1 MKCAELQN
9 RDTRSDRQCDF
20 PHTAG
25 ENEQSAQ
32 AVTVPLVS
40 QKEAAEADQCG
51 KRHSD
56 LTGSVHVSFPQH
68 FPPMALAGDDRFRS
82 LREAFVVGGTKIGEK
97 QEQSKNKIGVTGK
110 IHAWGGG
117 RGFEAVRSS
126 GLLRRHCVEQVSL
139 TPFIVKVALRP
150 LIQNSMSASA

>member
-51 KRHSD
+51 ERHGD

-68 FPPMALAGDDRFRS
+68 FPPMTLARDDRFRS
-82 LREAFVVGGTKIGEK
+82 LREAFVIGGTSIGEK
-97 QEQSKNKIGVTGK
+97 QEQIKNKIGVTSK
-110 IHAWGGG
+110 IP
-117 RGFEAVRSS
+117 V
-126 GLLRRHCVEQVSL
+126 
-139 TPFIVKVALRP
+139 
-150 LIQNSMSASA
+150 

>member
-1 MKCAELQN
+1 MLQKAAPGRARTKRPSRPLRGAARHEEVWMKCAELQN

-68 FPPMALAGDDRFRS
+68 FPPMTRRRRS
-82 LREAFVVGGTKIGEK
+82 LSKLARSVRHWRNEGRGETRTK
-97 QEQSKNKIGVTGK
+97 QE
-110 IHAWGGG
+110 
-117 RGFEAVRSS
+117 
-126 GLLRRHCVEQVSL
+126 
-139 TPFIVKVALRP
+139 
-150 LIQNSMSASA
+150 